1 MLWQI
6 MIHWNASPEIF
17 SLGPITLR
25 WYGVLFASGFALGF
39 QVVKKFFVQ
48 ENVPTEYLDPLVF
61 YLMVG
66 TIIGA
71 RLGHCLFYEPGIYLA
86 DPIRILKVWE
96 GGLASHGGALGVL
109 VALYFYV
116 KKLKRFTYLYICDR
130 VAVAATLAGAM
141 IRLGNLFNSEII
153 GKPTSV
159 AWAFVFQRI
168 DNVPRHPTQLYES
181 FSYFIIFGIMELIYW
196 KTTLKKAPGFLFG
209 LYLVSVFSIR
219 TFIEIFKEPQVAF
232 EQSMTLDLGQLLSF
246 PLIAL
251 GLFLMFR
258 SLRSLKSNPTA

>member
-1 MLWQI
+1 

-17 SLGPITLR
+17 TLGPLTLR
-25 WYGVLFASGFALGF
+25 WYGLLFASGFALGF
-39 QVVKKFFVQ
+39 QVVKKFFIQ

-71 RLGHCLFYEPGIYLA
+71 RLGHCLFYEPSVYLA

-109 VALYFYV
+109 VALYVFV
-116 KKLKRFTYLYICDR
+116 RKFKRFTYLYICDR

-153 GKPTSV
+153 GKPTTV
-159 AWAFVFQRI
+159 PWGFIFQKVDQI
-168 DNVPRHPTQLYES
+168 PRHPTQLYES
-181 FSYFIIFGIMELIYW
+181 LSYFIIFGLMEMIYW
-196 KTTLKKAPGFLFG
+196 KTKLKNAPGFLFG

-219 TFIEIFKEPQVAF
+219 TFIEFFKEPQVAF
-232 EQSMTLDLGQLLSF
+232 EQNMSLDLGQLLSF

-251 GLFLMFR
+251 GIFMMIWAFKKM
-258 SLRSLKSNPTA
+258 KSPQQLA

>member
-1 MLWQI
+1 

-17 SLGPITLR
+17 TLGPLTLR
-25 WYGVLFASGFALGF
+25 WYGLLFASGFALGF
-39 QVVKKFFVQ
+39 QVVKKFFIQ

-71 RLGHCLFYEPGIYLA
+71 RLGHCLFYEPSVYLA

-109 VALYFYV
+109 VALYVFV
-116 KKLKRFTYLYICDR
+116 RKFKRFTYLYICDR

-153 GKPTSV
+153 GKPTTV
-159 AWAFVFQRI
+159 PWGFIFQKVDQI
-168 DNVPRHPTQLYES
+168 PRHPALRKPELLH
-181 FSYFIIFGIMELIYW
+181 YFWFDGNDLLENQIKKCAWLFVWPLSGERIFDSH
-196 KTTLKKAPGFLFG
+196 
-209 LYLVSVFSIR
+209 VHR
-219 TFIEIFKEPQVAF
+219 IFQGASSRFRAKYVA
-232 EQSMTLDLGQLLSF
+232 
-246 PLIAL
+246 
-251 GLFLMFR
+251 
-258 SLRSLKSNPTA
+258 